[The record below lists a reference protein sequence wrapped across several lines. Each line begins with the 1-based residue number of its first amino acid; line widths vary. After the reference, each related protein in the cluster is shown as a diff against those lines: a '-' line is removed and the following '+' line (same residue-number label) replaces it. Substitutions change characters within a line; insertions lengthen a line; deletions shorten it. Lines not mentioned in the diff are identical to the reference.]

1 MSLGVTALL
10 DDLLKEEAKLD
21 RDMAAMTGRPIPDAA
36 GESQELAGEEE
47 PQLSPEDQRALAELH
62 EEVDGCLAGMDDW
75 REESR
80 LRRLKLEK
88 ELEAEFGFSCHVE
101 TDARIMGD
109 SLTEGD
115 ESPTQTSE
123 LCQPDAE
130 DAVDEHDMSR
140 YLGGAGR
147 RQHREERAP
156 LAPLMDAQ
164 IPRTHDAWTSGSSAK
179 AEVRD
184 EARRADV
191 DRIEKLRAEVEAMR
205 QQQVALDA
213 YDGMVPDDDLADTM
227 TTMPGMGQTGMNDWC
242 AEVDAVLGGDL
253 DPSFSADLNG
263 IGYLQAR
270 EGLNEIDS
278 GLEAASSR
286 VNADIL
292 EMEKML
298 EECNAAIQARK
309 NTIDN

>member
-1 MSLGVTALL
+1 L

-21 RDMAAMTGRPIPDAA
+21 RDMAAMTGRPIADAA
-36 GESQELAGEEE
+36 VDRQEFAGEEE
-47 PQLSPEDQRALAELH
+47 PQLSAEDQRALSELH
-62 EEVDGCLAGMDDW
+62 AEVDGCLAGMDDW

-101 TDARIMGD
+101 TDARLLGD
-109 SLTEGD
+109 SPTEGHG
-115 ESPTQTSE
+115 SPTHTSE
-123 LCQPDAE
+123 LCGPDAE
-130 DAVDEHDMSR
+130 DAVEEDMSR

-164 IPRTHDAWTSGSSAK
+164 IQRTHDAWTSGTGAK
-179 AEVRD
+179 AEARD
-184 EARRADV
+184 EARKADV

-213 YDGMVPDDDLADTM
+213 YDGLLPDDDNDLADTM
-227 TTMPGMGQTGMNDWC
+227 QTMPGLGVTGMNDWC
-242 AEVDAVLGGDL
+242 AEVDAVLGGDFDSSL
-253 DPSFSADLNG
+253 GADLNG
-263 IGYLQAR
+263 IGYMQAR

-292 EMEKML
+292 EMERML

-309 NTIDN
+309 NTSDK